1 MTRLERFEFSTTRF
15 VVWRRMLKSLRFVT
29 ERIAS
34 VEGPLEFSILR
45 HSDCYRKIEFY
56 PKLFMP
62 NGSFNNPIVP
72 ARTVLKAL
80 LHRA

>member
-1 MTRLERFEFSTTRF
+1 MVRPKRFELLTPRF
-15 VVWRRMLKSLRFVT
+15 VVWWGPLKSLKFVT

-62 NGSFNNPIVP
+62 NGSFNNPIGP
-72 ARTVLKAL
+72 ARTVWKAL